1 MKRLESPLLSISATQ
16 DSKDFPKRQT
26 NQSYN
31 LTQSPNGFFCSL
43 PERMSLFAFILWHV
57 FTRKMQFFSSRHI
70 FAIRAFSPFWEG
82 MSRHVNA
89 VGSIWAFKKV
99 WQKCQKNR
107 RMQVWQG
114 LIIIDADA
122 TGFESISQHQSR
134 LAAVYTKS
142 SSDAAT
148 IWPSR
153 LLQQSSSFHFPPSIE
168 IEKSPDALS
177 KRQQKKLSGSS
188 VSFKQA
194 FVTIRQSN
202 SYFSSAPFFAILFS
216 NLGLSPKTRL
226 LQHVINALKILKK

>member
-1 MKRLESPLLSISATQ
+1 MKRLESPLLSISAAQ

-43 PERMSLFAFILWHV
+43 PERMSLLSFYGMFSREKCNFFKQTHFCNSCIFPILGRYVKTCQRCWVHLG
-57 FTRKMQFFSSRHI
+57 FQKGMAKM
-70 FAIRAFSPFWEG
+70 P
-82 MSRHVNA
+82 
-89 VGSIWAFKKV
+89 KKSG
-99 WQKCQKNR
+99 

-142 SSDAAT
+142 SSDAAA
-148 IWPSR
+148 IWPPR
-153 LLQQSSSFHFPPSIE
+153 LLWQSSSFHFPPSIE

-194 FVTIRQSN
+194 FVTIFRVTPTLVLHHFLR
-202 SYFSSAPFFAILFS
+202 YFFLIQDYLQRLVCCNMSSM
-216 NLGLSPKTRL
+216 
-226 LQHVINALKILKK
+226 H